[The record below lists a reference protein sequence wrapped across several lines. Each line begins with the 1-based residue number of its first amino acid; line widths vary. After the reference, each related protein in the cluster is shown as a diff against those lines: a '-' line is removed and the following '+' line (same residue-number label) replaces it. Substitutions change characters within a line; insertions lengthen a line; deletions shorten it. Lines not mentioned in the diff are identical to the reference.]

1 MKIIME
7 LKEELA
13 ALKEK
18 IKKTKV
24 ELGTEI
30 VIMKEMIE
38 SMKETMV
45 EKDAKIKRL
54 SSDQA
59 EIDLIRQKLKN
70 DLEGLQGINGDLN
83 TSQKNMK
90 FNLSQKEQE
99 ALKAAAELANLRN

>member
-1 MKIIME
+1 ME

-13 ALKEK
+13 AHKEK
-18 IKKTKV
+18 MKKIKV

-45 EKDAKIKRL
+45 EKDEKIKRL

-59 EIDLIRQKLKN
+59 EIDLIR
-70 DLEGLQGINGDLN
+70 
-83 TSQKNMK
+83 
-90 FNLSQKEQE
+90 
-99 ALKAAAELANLRN
+99 

>member
-59 EIDLIRQKLKN
+59 EIDLIR
-70 DLEGLQGINGDLN
+70 
-83 TSQKNMK
+83 
-90 FNLSQKEQE
+90 
-99 ALKAAAELANLRN
+99 

>member
-70 DLEGLQGINGDLN
+70 DLEGL
-83 TSQKNMK
+83 
-90 FNLSQKEQE
+90 
-99 ALKAAAELANLRN
+99 

>member
-54 SSDQA
+54 SSD
-59 EIDLIRQKLKN
+59 
-70 DLEGLQGINGDLN
+70 
-83 TSQKNMK
+83 
-90 FNLSQKEQE
+90 
-99 ALKAAAELANLRN
+99 